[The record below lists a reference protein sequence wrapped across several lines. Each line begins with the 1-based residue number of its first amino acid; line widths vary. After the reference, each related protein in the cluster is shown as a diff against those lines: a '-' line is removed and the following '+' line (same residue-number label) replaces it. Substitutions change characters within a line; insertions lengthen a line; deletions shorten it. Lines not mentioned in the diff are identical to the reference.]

1 MYMRMKFY
9 VDGTKRKGT
18 VHLDLKKVRSAA
30 NVLRQA
36 HTIALYSGTW
46 HYWDQLFSP
55 MCRGVGGPGVQS
67 LNFIADSNTACI
79 PPRDLA
85 SFLGSPLHSLLT
97 AAQGG
102 GAWERGYWDSQ
113 CHFS

>member
-36 HTIALYSGTW
+36 LASFPGLRRPGNEARLAHTIALYSGTW
-46 HYWDQLFSP
+46 HYWDQLFSQ
-55 MCRGVGGPGVQS
+55 CVEVSGP
-67 LNFIADSNTACI
+67 
-79 PPRDLA
+79 
-85 SFLGSPLHSLLT
+85 
-97 AAQGG
+97 
-102 GAWERGYWDSQ
+102 
-113 CHFS
+113 